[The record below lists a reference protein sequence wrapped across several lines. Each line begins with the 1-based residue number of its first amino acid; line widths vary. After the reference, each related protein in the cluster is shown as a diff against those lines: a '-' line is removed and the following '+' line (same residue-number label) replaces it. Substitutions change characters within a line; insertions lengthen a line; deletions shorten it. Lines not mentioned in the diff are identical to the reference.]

1 MTTITVTGTE
11 TLEEVYFLIRVGTWH
26 PSHVESFLNI
36 REQAAYNQGQDDAH
50 DANQYDAGQVDDAFN
65 RGFDQGHNE
74 GYKDGFADGSREAQ
88 YDQDP
93 YR

>member
-1 MTTITVTGTE
+1 MIKVTGTE

-26 PSHVESFLNI
+26 QEHLHSYLAHRSDL
-36 REQAAYNQGQDDAH
+36 AYTQGIDDTRQDGYTGAD
-50 DANQYDAGQVDDAFN
+50 VDDAFN

-74 GYKDGFADGSREAQ
+74 GYKDGFADGSREAS